1 MTSFLNSQEIKYI
14 SEKDVH
20 FIVFGLVEATLDV
33 DSKNEPLPDY
43 RKEDKGNMSQFLDAI
58 QNDEYYLTIFD
69 KAAYLFTAI
78 IQGHLF
84 SNGNKR
90 LAFMVLVYFMELN
103 GYEYVAP
110 YKGFKLKDVAYY
122 IGDKVKNNDAS
133 FDELKQHVSSYIAD
147 NFRFKSN
154 SNSFK

>member
-20 FIVFGLVEATLDV
+20 FIVFGLVEVTLDV

-43 RKEDKGNMSQFLDAI
+43 RKEDKGNMSQFLDSI
-58 QNDEYYLTIFD
+58 QNDEYYPTIFD
-69 KAAYLFTAI
+69 KAAYLFTTI
-78 IQGHLF
+78 IKGHLF

-90 LAFMVLVYFMELN
+90 LAFVVLIYFMELN

-110 YKGFKLKDVAYY
+110 NQGFKLKDVAYY
-122 IGDKVKNNDAS
+122 IGDKIKNNNAS
-133 FDELKQHVSSYIAD
+133 FDELKQYASGYIAD
-147 NFRFKSN
+147 NFRSKSN
-154 SNSFK
+154 TCSLA